1 MKMKRY
7 CPQSVAGQI
16 KGMVHANVAHKLEK
30 KNHLTSFLLSNGI
43 DFQSTFS

>member
-16 KGMVHANVAHKLEK
+16 KGMVHANVAQKLVK
-30 KNHLTSFLLSNGI
+30 RIILRVFCCPMA
-43 DFQSTFS
+43 